1 MAEFSYDLID
11 ALSFYDGRFL
21 YLDCYFVKVFY
32 HLVPLTSVTG
42 QAWPEKGG
50 GER

>member
-32 HLVPLTSVTG
+32 MFIGYSS
-42 QAWPEKGG
+42 KGFG
-50 GER
+50 